1 MAIDERVHELA
12 PPVRDHVE
20 PVPVAA
26 LLGRRVLDD
35 LSQRR
40 EDGGAI
46 CRALDDVVDGV
57 RERFLLKAA
66 VDVPT
71 GPANMSASGG
81 QELELFPASCYFIF
95 VFSVELIV
103 NKLPRTASKPQ
114 ISAHQPLPKSWSFF
128 TTEIVAQNHIEDEG
142 MVKSIRIFFL
152 IGPFPTSFSFIYGLS
167 KQTPQFL
174 PQINVK

>member
-12 PPVRDHVE
+12 PPVRYHVE

-57 RERFLLKAA
+57 RERRLLEAA
-66 VDVPT
+66 VDVP
-71 GPANMSASGG
+71 ARSAHMGAPD
-81 QELELFPASCYFIF
+81 ERKKKTLNL
-95 VFSVELIV
+95 
-103 NKLPRTASKPQ
+103 NKLVSTANRS
-114 ISAHQPLPKSWSFF
+114 
-128 TTEIVAQNHIEDEG
+128 
-142 MVKSIRIFFL
+142 R
-152 IGPFPTSFSFIYGLS
+152 
-167 KQTPQFL
+167 
-174 PQINVK
+174 

>member
-57 RERFLLKAA
+57 RERRLLEAA
-66 VDVPT
+66 VDVP
-71 GPANMSASGG
+71 A
-81 QELELFPASCYFIF
+81 
-95 VFSVELIV
+95 
-103 NKLPRTASKPQ
+103 R
-114 ISAHQPLPKSWSFF
+114 SAHMGAPDERKKKTLNLKKLVSTSSKSS
-128 TTEIVAQNHIEDEG
+128 
-142 MVKSIRIFFL
+142 
-152 IGPFPTSFSFIYGLS
+152 
-167 KQTPQFL
+167 
-174 PQINVK
+174 

>member
-57 RERFLLKAA
+57 RERRLLEAA
-66 VDVPT
+66 VDVP
-71 GPANMSASGG
+71 ARSAHMGAPD
-81 QELELFPASCYFIF
+81 ERKKKTLNL
-95 VFSVELIV
+95 
-103 NKLPRTASKPQ
+103 NKLVSTANRS
-114 ISAHQPLPKSWSFF
+114 
-128 TTEIVAQNHIEDEG
+128 
-142 MVKSIRIFFL
+142 R
-152 IGPFPTSFSFIYGLS
+152 
-167 KQTPQFL
+167 
-174 PQINVK
+174 